1 MKTALISTL
10 LVLSTSLLGQHI
22 PAQFADSK
30 FERLSENLV
39 VFTENSDE
47 MYSKICGFEVVE
59 LKRFKKH
66 NLIAETRIID
76 GVKVIT
82 VIDTKT
88 GGNPYVF
95 KYSHYVGEKK
105 KGA

>member
-1 MKTALISTL
+1 MKATLIATL
-10 LVLSTSLLGQHI
+10 LLLGSSVLAQRI
-22 PAQFADSK
+22 PAQFADAQ

-47 MYSKICGFEVVE
+47 MYSRICGFEVVE
-59 LKRFKKH
+59 TKRFRRH
-66 NLIAETRIID
+66 HLLAETRIVD
-76 GVKVIT
+76 GVTVVT

-88 GGNPYVF
+88 GGNPYIF